1 MTSNNH
7 PASDGNSGSAGM
19 RGEIAQK
26 WGKFDATEVAALT
39 GNADLVAKVAS
50 KYGLD
55 ARQAQKEVDAL
66 AKGRQL

>member
-1 MTSNNH
+1 MTGSNH
-7 PASDGNSGSAGM
+7 AVSGGNSGSTEM
-19 RGEIAQK
+19 RGEVAQK
-26 WGKFDATEVAALT
+26 WGKFDAAEVAALT
-39 GNADLVAKVAS
+39 GNDDLVAKVAS